1 MYKIIVRYSKGGLVA
16 MNLKADS
23 VSLAREKAKHMKTQF
38 FHVEIERPDGHTVPI
53 DSDE

>member
-23 VSLAREKAKHMKTQF
+23 VFLAREKARHMKSQF
-38 FHVEIERPDGHTVPI
+38 FHLEIEHPDGHTIPT
-53 DSDE
+53 DAEE